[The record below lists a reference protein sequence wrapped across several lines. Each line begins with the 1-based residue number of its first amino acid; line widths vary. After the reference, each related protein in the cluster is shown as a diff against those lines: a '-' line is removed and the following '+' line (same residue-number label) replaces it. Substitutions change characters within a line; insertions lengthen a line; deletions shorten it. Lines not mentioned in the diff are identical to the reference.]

1 MQLAIA
7 NNFISSMDN
16 NEECVMHSKSDKI
29 ELMINDEADEVIIER
44 FDSLN
49 NLEYKNNLE
58 SMKDSELLFDYI
70 SLLYYKCHT
79 NYLNCGG

>member
-16 NEECVMHSKSDKI
+16 NEECVMHSKSYKI

-70 SLLYYKCHT
+70 SLLYYKCHK